1 MKKIFLVFIIAFISS
16 CEKKWDYFGENSPEK
31 WGELKEEYKFCKI
44 GYNQS
49 PINIVDEF
57 KEEEIK
63 FFYTD
68 SEIEKERKDYVMR
81 INFFNKDFL
90 TRGKKKY
97 FLRYFEFHHPSE
109 HLVKSKPYSMELEII
124 HKSED
129 EQFLILG
136 IFLEIGKEN
145 AKFDKLI
152 DLLLDK
158 NIRTNFDLSK
168 IVKNNDKMFFYDG
181 SFTTPPCKEG
191 VKWYVMKTPIEISK
205 EQMDKIIKSGI
216 LAKSNARPV
225 QKYNPEKY

>member
-1 MKKIFLVFIIAFISS
+1 MKKIFLVFIIALISS
-16 CEKKWDYFGENSPEK
+16 CEKKWDYAGENSPEK

-63 FFYTD
+63 FFYSNSD
-68 SEIEKERKDYVMR
+68 VEKERKDYVMR

-97 FLRYFEFHHPSE
+97 FLRYLEFHHPSE
-109 HLVKSKPYSMELEII
+109 HLVKSKPHSMELEII

-136 IFLEIGKEN
+136 IFLELGKEN
-145 AKFDKLI
+145 VKFDKLI
-152 DLLLDK
+152 DLLSDK
-158 NIRTNFDLSK
+158 NSETNFDLSQ
-168 IVKNNDKMFFYDG
+168 IVKDNDKMFFYDG

-191 VKWYVMKTPIEISK
+191 VKWYVMQKPIEISK
-205 EQMDKIIKSGI
+205 GQMDKIIKSGI
-216 LAKSNARPV
+216 LTKSNARPA